1 VAASPSVTVRI
12 LADLKGFAAS
22 VSGVGSAASS
32 AAGKMHD
39 AFSGTLNVLNSTGV
53 LGPFGAALDGI
64 DSALGTIAEHSHD
77 ISTAMIGV
85 GGALAGVGVGLSA
98 LGSKDQAAHQQLQAA
113 VAATGKSYDDYAGQV
128 DKAIKHQEKF
138 GNTAV
143 ETQDALA
150 KLTEATGDPTKALGL
165 LNTATDLAAAK
176 HESLTTA
183 AGQLGK
189 AYNGAGKILKD
200 FGITAAPK
208 AASATKSLEAATR
221 AAESADKAL
230 AAAKQHLADI
240 EAVDAGKK
248 KLTTAEAIKLR
259 DATQKVTDASG
270 KAVAAHQKVAA
281 AQDTVKAAAQ
291 GQMTTMD
298 ELSNKLKGQASAAAD
313 TFGGHIAAIRA
324 HLEDTAATLGQKYGP
339 AITAAGTAMAGLGSV
354 MKIGTATMDAA
365 KAAALG
371 TRIELMALAAWEK
384 ITTIAQWALN
394 VAMDANPIGLVV
406 LAIAAL
412 IAIIVLVLVKTG
424 VLKDAWNEIKRVAL
438 DVWHGIL
445 AAIQVVWGYIQKYW
459 PLLAGILLGPF
470 ALAVAAIYVWWRPIT
485 GFFSGI
491 IAWFTGVWRTL
502 TGLVTAPFDA
512 AVATIKGLW
521 NGLIGFF
528 AGLPGRIAGIF
539 SGVFNVLIA
548 PFKAATDFIT
558 RIWDDTVGKLK
569 VPSIP
574 GAGVI
579 SGLASHI
586 PGLQTG
592 GTITSTG
599 LALLHQGETVVPAGH
614 QPGPAGPAVI
624 VQNAHFSTELDVEA
638 FMRKAAWVI
647 RTQRV

>member
-1 VAASPSVTVRI
+1 MASPSVTVRI

-22 VSGVGSAASS
+22 VSGVGSTAAS

-64 DSALGTIAEHSHD
+64 DQALGTIAEHVGG
-77 ISTAMIGV
+77 ISTAMMGV

-113 VAATGKSYDDYAGQV
+113 VAATGKNYDDYADQV

-138 GNTAV
+138 GNTSA
-143 ETQDALA
+143 ETQDALS

-176 HESLTTA
+176 HESLNTA

-208 AASATKSLEAATR
+208 AASATKALEAASR
-221 AAESADKAL
+221 SAESADKAL
-230 AAAKQHLADI
+230 ASAKQHLSDIQASLSGKTKLSAADQI
-240 EAVDAGKK
+240 R
-248 KLTTAEAIKLR
+248 LR
-259 DATQKVTDASG
+259 DATQKVSDASA
-270 KAVAAHQKVAA
+270 KAVDAHHKLTA
-281 AQDTVKAAAQ
+281 AQDTAKAASQ

-313 TFGGHIAAIRA
+313 TFGGHISAIRA

-339 AITAAGTAMAGLGSV
+339 AITGAGTAMAGLGSV
-354 MKIGTATMDAA
+354 MKISGAAMDTA
-365 KAAALG
+365 KAAAIG
-371 TRIELMALAAWEK
+371 TRLELMALNIWTK
-384 ITTIAQWALN
+384 IQTAAQWLFNA
-394 VAMDANPIGLVV
+394 AMDANPITLVV

-412 IAIIVLVLVKTG
+412 IAIIILVLVKTG
-424 VLKDAWNEIKRVAL
+424 VLKDVWNDIKRVAL
-438 DVWHGIL
+438 DVWHAIL
-445 AAIQVVWGYIQKYW
+445 AAVRAVWDWIKAYW
-459 PLLAGILLGPF
+459 PLILGFLLGPI
-470 ALAVAAIYVWWRPIT
+470 ALAVGAIYKYRDQIWDGIKAVWNWIKT
-485 GFFSGI
+485 TWGQIYGFLKKPVEDAANWIRQTFNDLVTF
-491 IAWFTGVWRTL
+491 FTGIPHRIS
-502 TGLVTAPFDA
+502 TA
-512 AVATIKGLW
+512 
-521 NGLIGFF
+521 
-528 AGLPGRIAGIF
+528 IAD
-539 SGVFNVLIA
+539 VEHLLEA
-548 PFKAATDFIT
+548 PFKAATDFIK
-558 RIWDDTVGKLK
+558 RVWDDTVGKLK

-614 QPGPAGPAVI
+614 QPGPAGPAVVI
-624 VQNAHFSTELDVEA
+624 ANAHFSTELDVEA